1 MPRWDEEG
9 NFKHNAGEKTQD
21 YEELRLLKKFEDY
34 RELEKKELEKK
45 ELEIVQ
51 NKEKPHNWTNRFVF
65 LIIIQSFIIVGFT
78 TSLILMEFID
88 LWIKAL
94 VTALTFVVLSWEI
107 IFIYKYLQKKSDA
120 LSQKD
125 MQHSKKETEF
135 DLI

>member
-51 NKEKPHNWTNRFVF
+51 NKEKSHNWTNRFVF

>member
-94 VTALTFVVLSWEI
+94 VTVLTFVVLSGEI

>member
-51 NKEKPHNWTNRFVF
+51 NKEKSHNWTNRFVF

-94 VTALTFVVLSWEI
+94 VTVLTFVVLSGEI